1 MITLTEYEK
10 LLDEAKNNKARVFE
24 NYDLSGTRL
33 KGLYCDGNIALSSEL
48 HTEAERRCVL
58 AEEIGH
64 HYTTVGNILDMNTI
78 GNRKQEQQARLWAYN
93 NVVGLIG
100 VINAYKAGCQN
111 LYEMA
116 DYLEVSEEFL
126 LDALN
131 RYRSKY
137 GTCTALDNY
146 VIFFEPHLGV
156 LEIQK

>member
-1 MITLTEYEK
+1 MTEYEK
-10 LLDEAKNNKARVFE
+10 LLDKAKNNKVHVFE

-33 KGLYCDGNIALSSEL
+33 KGLYCDGNIALSRDL
-48 HTEAERRCVL
+48 HTETEKRCVL

-64 HYTTVGNILDMNTI
+64 HYTTVGNILDINKT
-78 GNRKQEQQARLWAYN
+78 GNGKQEQQARLWAYN
-93 NVVGLIG
+93 NAVGLIG

-116 DYLEVSEEFL
+116 DYLEVNEEFL
-126 LDALN
+126 SNALN

-137 GTCTALDNY
+137 GVYTTIDNY

-156 LEIQK
+156 LEVQK

>member
-1 MITLTEYEK
+1 MTEYEK
-10 LLDEAKNNKARVFE
+10 LLTEAKNNKVRVFE

-64 HYTTVGNILDMNTI
+64 HYTTVGNILDLN
-78 GNRKQEQQARLWAYN
+78 NVENNKQEQQARLWAYN
-93 NVVGLIG
+93 NAVGLIG
-100 VINAYKAGCQN
+100 IVNAYKAGCQN

-116 DYLEVSEEFL
+116 EYLKVDESFL

-137 GTCTALDNY
+137 GIYTVVDNY
-146 VIFFEPHLGV
+146 MVFFEPNLGV
-156 LEIQK
+156 LKINI